1 MNESIFRKKSLDRIS
16 SPEKIDE
23 YMKVTNPSMWLGMV
37 AIILLLVAAVIWSI
51 TGRIETTVK
60 AEGQAENSQVK
71 MMIPAENVDNLAV
84 GSEARAAGKVGQVTE
99 ITKQQDDYLVIVSIP
114 KLQDGTVDVTLVT
127 ERIAPITFLTE

>member
-16 SPEKIDE
+16 SPEEIDE
-23 YMKVTNPSMWLGMV
+23 YMKVTNPSMWLVMA

-71 MMIPAENVDNLAV
+71 MMIPAENVDDLVV